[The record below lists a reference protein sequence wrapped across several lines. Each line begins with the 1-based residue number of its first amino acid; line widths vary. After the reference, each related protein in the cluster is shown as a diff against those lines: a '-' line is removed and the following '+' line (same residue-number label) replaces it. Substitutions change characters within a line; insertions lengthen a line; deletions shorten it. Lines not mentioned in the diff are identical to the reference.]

1 MTTLLF
7 IHITGGMLAGG
18 VMLYSALVLIRDQKE
33 SYQNLVRLLSFLAAF
48 EVLSGVLLAYT
59 SPSITAQSLC
69 TNIALYLGLIA
80 LTYAGFV
87 YRSKPSWQGILVTSA
102 PTVGSLGVLVLA
114 LFMGI

>member
-1 MTTLLF
+1 MSTLLF
-7 IHITGGMLAGG
+7 LHITGGILAG
-18 VMLYSALVLIRDQKE
+18 VVIFRSAFVLIKSQKK
-33 SYQNLVRLLSFLAAF
+33 SYPNLVRALSFLAAF
-48 EVLSGVLLAYT
+48 EVLSGVLLAYV

-69 TNIALYLGLIA
+69 TNIALYLGLMA

-114 LFMGI
+114 LFKGI